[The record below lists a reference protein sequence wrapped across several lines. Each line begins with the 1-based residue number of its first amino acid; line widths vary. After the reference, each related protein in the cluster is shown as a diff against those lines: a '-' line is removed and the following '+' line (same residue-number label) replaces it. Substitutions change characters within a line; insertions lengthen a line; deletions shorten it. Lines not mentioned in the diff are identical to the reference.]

1 MGPEDHSPM
10 GGPARVTSPQDR
22 ERLIRYLLGTLPPGE
37 GEALEA
43 DYFRDDDA
51 FAALQ
56 ATEQELLDA
65 CIRGDMDERRR
76 QEVLAHY
83 GASREGRQKLQF
95 ARALLKMADERAVP
109 WSHPRPHKW
118 QALAVAATLALIA
131 LAGWQL
137 WDLRGTGRG
146 LDLTWRTWRGVR
158 SSPGPTDQPSPDR
171 DPLRPTTVA
180 VPAAPSRS
188 AASTLVRVPPDVSVV
203 RIHLLLDG
211 ERFPSY
217 AADVVAA
224 DGAEVWRARGL
235 RPRATP
241 QPAVALLLD
250 ADLVPPGEYVATLS
264 GERDGSGRDVGTYP
278 FRVHR

>member
-1 MGPEDHSPM
+1 
-10 GGPARVTSPQDR
+10 VTSPQDR

-51 FAALQ
+51 FASLQ

-65 CIRGDMDERRR
+65 CIRGELDPQRR

-83 GASREGRQKLQF
+83 GASRGGRQKLQF
-95 ARALLKMADERAVP
+95 AQALLKMADERAVA

-118 QALAVAATLALIA
+118 QALALAATLAFVA
-131 LAGWQL
+131 VAGWQL
-137 WDLRGTGRG
+137 WDLRRPGGG
-146 LDLTWRTWRGVR
+146 LDLAWRNWRGLP
-158 SSPGPTDQPSPDR
+158 SPRPTDQPSPGR
-171 DPLRPTTVA
+171 DPLRLATVT

-188 AASTLVRVPPDVSVV
+188 APPSPVRVPADVAVV
-203 RIHLLLDG
+203 RLQLLLDG

-235 RPRATP
+235 QVRAAP
-241 QPAVALLLD
+241 QPAVTLLLD
-250 ADLVPPGEYVATLS
+250 ADLLPPGDYVATVS
-264 GERDGSGRDVGTYP
+264 GERDGSGRDVGTYL
-278 FRVHR
+278 FRVRR